1 MSPRDDEGREG
12 IRRGVLRRFRLPL
25 RTDRQTNDDAQAEL
39 RAFLDERVAAL
50 VARGMTPAD
59 ARREALKRLG
69 YSFDEAALV
78 LQHSARTRE
87 RRLTLRDFLDDL
99 RLDVRYA
106 FRTLRRDRAFTVFAL
121 LVSALGIGACVTVFS
136 IANRVLIR
144 PLPFRD
150 PGELAWIANSG
161 TGGLSGETVQAF
173 TLRDLRDGA
182 RAFREI
188 GGYVPFYDVDNT
200 AYTAKDESAR
210 LTMIQVTQNFFPVL
224 GVVPMLG
231 RSFTPDEATGTGA
244 PAVMVSYLTWQR
256 RFAADSGIIGT
267 SVTLNE
273 QPVTIVGVL
282 PPTFD
287 FGAVFA
293 PGTRIDMFAPI
304 PVDEQVNRYG
314 NMFTM
319 IGRMTPGTTIA
330 SASSEADAI
339 AKRIHAEDPRRND
352 FTPQVTT
359 LKEHV
364 SGRSRQALVILLVS
378 VGVVMLI
385 VCANLSNL
393 LLARGS
399 AREREV
405 AVRVALG
412 AGRGRLMRQMLTES
426 TVLAAGGALLG
437 LLLAVIATRTI
448 ARMSAFDL
456 PMLSQV
462 TIDGTALGFTT
473 ALALLAGLAFGIA
486 PALQLQSGA
495 IQGALKTTGRGVA
508 GDRRGGLTRST
519 LVVAEVALACV
530 LLVAA
535 GLLAQSFRNVLD
547 VDLGFRPQRVAA
559 IRVDPAR
566 EHTQSAER
574 FIAYIN
580 EVLERT
586 RTMPGVNAVG
596 LSDGLPLRGN
606 RSWGAK
612 KQGDADIP
620 ENWPNVFV
628 RIVSDGYIGAMGMRL
643 ERGRDFV
650 AADDPKSEKVI
661 IINESLAKRLWPG
674 QEALG
679 QLMVTDTVRRVVGIV
694 HDVRLLAVDQES
706 GFEMYLPF
714 RQTRDFGAVN
724 LVVNSTLPP
733 ESLTEAL
740 RATLKPIIPN
750 LPTKQFQTLET
761 IVDRS
766 VSPRRFTTLL
776 SSGFALFAVVLALLG
791 IYGVVSY
798 TVNQRTQEIGVR
810 MALGAKPGE
819 LQLRIVRQTVAL
831 AAVGIVV
838 GTLAAWGASRWLQ
851 GALFGVRSSDP
862 ATFAVVALL
871 LTVVAVVSGYLPARR
886 VSRIDPLEALRATT

>member
-1 MSPRDDEGREG
+1 MSSGDGESRGG
-12 IRRGVLRRFRLPL
+12 IRRGVARRFRLPL
-25 RTDRQTNDDAQAEL
+25 RSARDTNADAQAEL
-39 RAFLDERVAAL
+39 QAFLDERIAAL
-50 VARGMTPAD
+50 MARGMSAGD
-59 ARREALKRLG
+59 ARTEALRRLG
-69 YSFDEAALV
+69 FSFNEAALV

-99 RLDVRYA
+99 RQDVRYA
-106 FRTLRRDRAFTVFAL
+106 LRTLRRDRAFTLFAV
-121 LVSALGIGACVTVFS
+121 LVSGLGIGACVTVFS

-161 TGGLSGETVQAF
+161 DGGFSGETVQAF
-173 TLRDLRDGA
+173 TLRDLRDGS
-182 RAFREI
+182 RTFREI

-210 LTMIQVTQNFFPVL
+210 LTVIQVTQNFFPVL

-231 RSFTPDEATGTGA
+231 RSFTADEATGTGPA
-244 PAVMVSYLTWQR
+244 AVMVSHLTWVR
-256 RFAADSGIIGT
+256 RFAADSSIIGS
-267 SVTLNE
+267 SVILNE
-273 QPVTIVGVL
+273 QPVTVVGVL
-282 PPTFD
+282 PATFD

-293 PGTRIDMFAPI
+293 PGTRIDMFVPI
-304 PVDEQVNRYG
+304 PVDEQINRYG

-319 IGRMTPGTTIA
+319 IGRLNPGATVTNAAREI
-330 SASSEADAI
+330 EAI
-339 AKRIHAEDPRRND
+339 AKRIDAEDPRRND
-352 FTPQVTT
+352 FTPRVVT

-364 SGRSRQALVILLVS
+364 SGRSREALLILLVS

-399 AREREV
+399 TREREI
-405 AVRVALG
+405 ALRVALG

-426 TVLAAGGALLG
+426 TVLACAGALLG
-437 LLLAVIATRTI
+437 LLLAELGTRTI
-448 ARMSAFDL
+448 AGMSAFEM

-462 TIDGTALGFTT
+462 SVDGTALVFTT
-473 ALALLAGLAFGIA
+473 ALALLAGITFGLA
-486 PALQLQSGA
+486 PALQLQGA
-495 IQGALKTTGRGVA
+495 ALQGSLKTTGRGVA
-508 GDRRGGLTRST
+508 GDRRGGWTRST

-559 IRVDPAR
+559 IRVDPSR
-566 EHTQSAER
+566 EHLQSAER
-574 FIAYIN
+574 FFAYIDQ
-580 EVLERT
+580 VLENSRAL
-586 RTMPGVNAVG
+586 PGVDGAG

-606 RSWGAK
+606 RSWGVKA
-612 KQGDADIP
+612 QGAADIP

-628 RIVSDGYIGAMGMRL
+628 KIISEGYIGAMGMRL
-643 ERGRDFV
+643 ERGRDF
-650 AADDPKSEKVI
+650 AATDTPNGEKVI
-661 IINESLAKRLWPG
+661 IINESLAHRLWPG
-674 QEALG
+674 EEALG
-679 QLMVTDTVRRVVGIV
+679 RLMVVDTVRRVVGIA
-694 HDVRLLAVDQES
+694 HDVRLLAVDQEA

-714 RQTRDFGAVN
+714 RQSRDWSAMN
-724 LVVNSTLPP
+724 LVVRSTLPP

-740 RATLKPIIPN
+740 RVALKPVIPN

-761 IVDRS
+761 IVDQA

-776 SSGFALFAVVLALLG
+776 SSGFAIFAVVLALLG

-798 TVNQRTQEIGVR
+798 SVNQRTQEIGVR
-810 MALGAKPGE
+810 MALGAKAGD
-819 LQLRIVRQTVAL
+819 LQRRIVWQTVL
-831 AAVGIVV
+831 LSAVGIAIGAV
-838 GTLAAWGASRWLQ
+838 GAWGTARWMR
-851 GALFGVRSSDP
+851 GALFGVRPTDP

-871 LTVVAVVSGYLPARR
+871 LLLVAILSGYIPARR
-886 VSRIDPLEALRATT
+886 VSRIDPLEALRSTT